1 MISKISSSELK
12 KNEMINS
19 MQKFFLWGISNKAL
33 LRWKEQFRSIYSE
46 DKAQEGESVRKD
58 NESTLFNKGFSKF

>member
-12 KNEMINS
+12 KNEMFNS
-19 MQKFFLWGISNKAL
+19 MQKLFLWGISNKAL

-46 DKAQEGESVRKD
+46 DKAQEG
-58 NESTLFNKGFSKF
+58 

>member
-12 KNEMINS
+12 KNEMLNS
-19 MQKFFLWGISNKAL
+19 MQKFFSWGISNKAL

-46 DKAQEGESVRKD
+46 DKGQEG
-58 NESTLFNKGFSKF
+58 